1 MDKSFVGI
9 DVSQDR
15 LDVYVRPLGNRWWVP
30 NTTQGRNLL
39 VKRLGVLKLEL
50 VVLESTGGLERA
62 VARMLQEA
70 GIPTAV
76 VNPRQ
81 IRDFAKATGRL
92 AKTDAL
98 DAEVL
103 AWFAEVIRP
112 DPRPLADE
120 GTAQLRELVVRRQ
133 QLIKMATAERNRLK
147 RASPKMKPRIRRH
160 LEWLEE
166 EIARLDEEIE
176 EMKLEREE
184 WANRDRLLRSVP
196 GVGPVLSAT
205 LIGCLPELGALRG
218 KEIAAL
224 VGVAPFNRDSGQWC
238 GKRGIW
244 GGRAPV
250 RAVLYMAAVAATR
263 WNPVIREFYLRLT
276 GAGKPAK
283 VALVACMRKLLVIL
297 NAIVRDRQPWRYSPA
312 ST

>member
-9 DVSQDR
+9 DVSRDR
-15 LDVYVRPLGNRWWVP
+15 LEVYVRPLGDRWWVP
-30 NTTQGRNLL
+30 NTTQGRAVL
-39 VKRLGVLKLEL
+39 VERLAALAPEL

-62 VARMLQEA
+62 VARTLQEA

-103 AWFAEVIRP
+103 ARFAEVIRP
-112 DPRPLADE
+112 EARPLADE

-147 RASPKMKPRIRRH
+147 RASPKMKLRIRRH

-166 EIARLDEEIE
+166 EIARLDGEIE
-176 EMKLEREE
+176 GMKLKREE
-184 WANRDRLLRSVP
+184 WANRDRLLRS
-196 GVGPVLSAT
+196 GG
-205 LIGCLPELGALRG
+205 LP
-218 KEIAAL
+218 
-224 VGVAPFNRDSGQWC
+224 
-238 GKRGIW
+238 
-244 GGRAPV
+244 
-250 RAVLYMAAVAATR
+250 
-263 WNPVIREFYLRLT
+263 
-276 GAGKPAK
+276 
-283 VALVACMRKLLVIL
+283 
-297 NAIVRDRQPWRYSPA
+297 
-312 ST
+312 